1 VALPY
6 IKVLSQHMPGV
17 AKKNHG
23 KPQSA
28 WSVIQPISELD
39 TSNIKVKHGTT
50 YAVFFGKKGFHCT
63 LTSTK

>member
-1 VALPY
+1 
-6 IKVLSQHMPGV
+6 MPGV